1 MNFFLRWALTYLRI
15 TRHLWNLTGGTIL
28 VPRSDSLE
36 GGFTKIILVSSLLVR
51 SVFWTAIRVVGIIVV
66 DVFSIGIIGVA
77 LIVET
82 NEFLFFLEHQQFIR
96 SLSAIIFYDN
106 DAATRYQGL
115 NTGVVLY
122 NLARMRESKQWQNY
136 LEKVLFKSFTIP
148 PQYSWPTLV
157 WPNSRGLFLGH
168 LLVSAPEP
176 EWAPRML

>member
-1 MNFFLRWALTYLRI
+1 MNFFLRWALTYLHI

-96 SLSAIIFYDN
+96 SLSAIIFL
-106 DAATRYQGL
+106 RQ
-115 NTGVVLY
+115 
-122 NLARMRESKQWQNY
+122 
-136 LEKVLFKSFTIP
+136 
-148 PQYSWPTLV
+148 
-157 WPNSRGLFLGH
+157 
-168 LLVSAPEP
+168 
-176 EWAPRML
+176 